1 MRLTYQN
8 QLTEECMS
16 LFTKEEALSYHSSFP
31 KGKVEVVPTKPC
43 RTQKHL
49 SMAYT
54 PGVAE
59 SCRAIHADPDKVYD
73 YTNKGNLVAVVS
85 NGTAVLGLGNI
96 GPKAGKPVMEGK
108 GVLFKIFADV
118 DVYDLNINQPDP
130 DKIIEFVKMLEP
142 TFGGINLEDI
152 KAPECFYIEQK
163 LIEEMDIPVFH
174 DDQHG
179 TAIISGA
186 GILNAMEIS
195 GKRIEDVKVVVSGA
209 GAAAI
214 ACCKFY
220 ETLGVN
226 RANIFMYDSKGL
238 IHAGRPDLHESKRY
252 FAQKKDIGAMAE
264 AFKGADVFLGL
275 SAKGLVSKDMVKSM
289 GKFPIL
295 FAMANP
301 DPEITYND
309 AKDARPDCI
318 MGTGRSDFP
327 NQVNNVSGF
336 PFIFRGALD
345 VRASKI
351 NETMKMAAAK
361 ALAALAKEP
370 IPADILEA
378 YGVKELSFG
387 MDYVIPKALDHRM
400 LEWEAPAV
408 AKAAMDSGVARATVD
423 IAQYKKD
430 LRARLDASRKRIE
443 AFAGSYG
450 LEF

>member
-1 MRLTYQN
+1 
-8 QLTEECMS
+8 MS

-31 KGKVEVVPTKPC
+31 KGKVEVVPVKPC

-59 SCRAIHADPDKVYD
+59 ACRAIHADPAKVYD

-220 ETLGVN
+220 ETLGVS
-226 RANIFMYDSKGL
+226 RENIFMYDSKGL
-238 IHAGRPDLHESKRY
+238 IHAGRADLHESKRY
-252 FAQKKDIGAMAE
+252 FAQKKDIGPMAE

-275 SAKGLVSKDMVKSM
+275 SAKGLVSKDMVTSM
-289 GKFPIL
+289 GKSPIL

-301 DPEITYND
+301 DPEITYHD

-345 VRASKI
+345 VRAKKI
-351 NETMKMAAAK
+351 NEAMKMAAAK

-370 IPADILEA
+370 IPSDILDA
-378 YGVKELSFG
+378 YGVKSLSFG

-408 AKAAMDSGVARATVD
+408 AQAAMDSGVARATVD
-423 IAQYKKD
+423 ITQYKKD